1 MLPSRSHWLAAA
13 FLTSA
18 VVVGGAAGW
27 LLKGWTAGRARQDR
41 DPNTTIA
48 YLTTQLGLTGDQQ
61 DSIRT
66 ILELRRM
73 KMDSIWRQTRPGIDS
88 LRAVMQVEIEEE
100 LTPAQRVAL
109 PRADGVAR
117 HVSVTPPTAPVRH
130 RGTGTKIGFLN
141 WIDKCQEYA
150 PGDAGRR
157 VRVCGP
163 LGPQWRHL
171 KNAIASPA
179 PPWSL
184 RCCPRSRRPSRW
196 S

>member
-66 ILELRRM
+66 ILELSRM
-73 KMDSIWRQTRPGIDS
+73 KMDSIWRDARPRIDS
-88 LRAVMQVEIEEE
+88 LRTAMQVEIEEE
-100 LTPAQRVAL
+100 LTAAQRLRFGELMAWHDRER
-109 PRADGVAR
+109 RAAESAYRPELDLDGDGVPYWLDRCKDTPGGTRVDASGCAA
-117 HVSVTPPTAPVRH
+117 HSVRNG
-130 RGTGTKIGFLN
+130 GT
-141 WIDKCQEYA
+141 
-150 PGDAGRR
+150 
-157 VRVCGP
+157 
-163 LGPQWRHL
+163 
-171 KNAIASPA
+171 
-179 PPWSL
+179 
-184 RCCPRSRRPSRW
+184 
-196 S
+196 

>member
-41 DPNTTIA
+41 DTNTTIA
-48 YLTTQLGLTGDQQ
+48 YLTAQLGLTGDQQ

-88 LRAVMQVEIEEE
+88 LRAVMQVEVEEE
-100 LTPAQRVAL
+100 LTPAQRVRFREMMAWNA
-109 PRADGVAR
+109 RQRHAADSASQASWDGDDDRVP
-117 HVSVTPPTAPVRH
+117 H
-130 RGTGTKIGFLN
+130 
-141 WIDKCQEYA
+141 WIDKCQDT
-150 PGDAGRR
+150 PQGTQVDASGCAAHS
-157 VRVCGP
+157 VRNG
-163 LGPQWRHL
+163 GT
-171 KNAIASPA
+171 
-179 PPWSL
+179 
-184 RCCPRSRRPSRW
+184 
-196 S
+196 